1 MHIVYLVHAFPALGG
16 LAASGAGN
24 YVANMALTMKQNGH
38 EVTIVTESN
47 ENQVYN
53 WNGIELHHI
62 IATPGF
68 KDTGRSMPTW
78 KKLLKNL
85 SRSYWY
91 NREVNKI
98 NSVKPIDIVQSV
110 NTFGIVLFRNR
121 RIPYLVRVSDDP
133 YMWRESG
140 FIEFDF
146 IKTLNSR
153 QIDNEMQYWALKK
166 ADKVIAPSYF
176 MIDLLKKKA
185 NISATV
191 VEGPVYIE
199 YDEKKLILE
208 ERLEK
213 DKYWLTFGFL
223 TYRKQIHIITD
234 IMDDLLELY
243 PDMKFVLIGKDKEI
257 RFENKYVMASEYFN
271 QKIKRNSDRFI
282 FLGEISNRKRLFN
295 LIKNARIC
303 LLPTRMDNLPNT
315 CMEAM
320 ALNKIVVSSTSE
332 YGTSVEQL
340 IEDGISGF
348 LAEVDDADALKGKMI
363 EAMQMNDND
372 RKKMEMRA
380 GERIEKMTPANVYCI
395 MITIYDELIEKYEK
409 ENGRNIKWK

>member
-16 LAASGAGN
+16 LAAGGAGN

-38 EVTIVTESN
+38 VVTIVTESN
-47 ENQVYN
+47 ENKVYD

-62 IATPGF
+62 IAAPGF
-68 KDTGRSMPTW
+68 KDNGRTMPTW

-91 NREVNKI
+91 NREVSKI
-98 NSVKPIDIVQSV
+98 NRIKPIDIVQCV

-121 RIPYLVRVSDDP
+121 TIPYVVRVSDDP

-140 FIEFDF
+140 FMEFDF
-146 IKTLNSR
+146 NKTLNSR
-153 QIDNEMQYWALKK
+153 QIDNEMQYWALKL
-166 ADKVIAPSYF
+166 ADRVIAPSYF
-176 MIDLLKKKA
+176 MIDLLKKRA
-185 NISATV
+185 NIKATV
-191 VEGPVYIE
+191 VEGPIRIE
-199 YDEKKLILE
+199 YDEKKVFE
-208 ERLEK
+208 EKELEK
-213 DKYWLTFGFL
+213 DKYWLTFSFL

-257 RFENKYVMASEYFN
+257 CFENKYVVASEYFK

-282 FLGEISNRKRLFN
+282 FLGEISDRKRLFN

-315 CMEAM
+315 VMEAM
-320 ALNKIVVSSTSE
+320 ALNKIVVSSTSI

-348 LAEVDDADALKGKMI
+348 LAKADDADDLKRKMI
-363 EAMQMNDND
+363 EAMQVNDDD

-380 GERIEKMTPANVYCI
+380 GQRIEKMAPANVYDT
-395 MITIYDELIEKYEK
+395 MINIYDEVVEKYKKRKTE
-409 ENGRNIKWK
+409 GD